1 MRGMHK
7 WLWEVFAVVVV
18 AYCLYLSPRFVFE
31 AAGTVFIG
39 GGILLTIFGYF
50 AAKYS
55 MPRPASFWLQLWY
68 PDSECKEEEKLSP
81 ARRFLFRMIY
91 WPVRPKDLS
100 R

>member
-39 GGILLTIFGYF
+39 GGILITIFGYS

-55 MPRPASFWLQLWY
+55 MPRPASSWSQLWY
-68 PDSECKEEEKLSP
+68 PDSEGKEEEKLSP
-81 ARRFLFRMIY
+81 ARRFLFRLIY